1 MKKQICAS
9 LIGLAAA
16 TASHTVAAE
25 DWSFPG
31 FNADGYR
38 LQPTVALVGGV
49 MDPDIGPADA
59 GGVYG
64 LELSMD
70 CPLLQPPTNSIRQQV
85 SLTQYDED
93 GVEITSFEINP
104 HYVMPVADNLEFG
117 FGPGIGIMD
126 VDAGSHDDTLLGIQA
141 GASLHYR
148 EGAFFAGAEARY
160 QVTTEERFGNRD
172 RDANNA
178 RVLLKVG
185 MNL

>member
-1 MKKQICAS
+1 MKKQICVS
-9 LIGLAAA
+9 LVGLSVA

-25 DWSFPG
+25 GWAFPG
-31 FNADGYR
+31 ASADGYEV
-38 LQPTVALVGGV
+38 QPTLSLVGGV
-49 MDPDIGPADA
+49 MDPDFGSA
-59 GGVYG
+59 GAGDVYG
-64 LELSMD
+64 VELSLD
-70 CPLLQPPTNSIRQQV
+70 CPLLQPPSNRIRQQA

-93 GVEITSFEINP
+93 GVEITAFEINP
-104 HYVMPVADNLEFG
+104 HYVVPMSKNLEFG

-148 EGAFFAGAEARY
+148 KDSFFAGAEARY

-172 RDANNA
+172 RDADNA

-185 MNL
+185 VNL